1 MVAGLAL
8 LGAIQGGLV
17 NAMAEPSEREAALV
31 TFIVTASNIS
41 LLGMGSACW
50 GIVMGLATYF
60 ALRPALKA
68 R

>member
-1 MVAGLAL
+1 L

-41 LLGMGSACW
+41 LLGLGSACW
-50 GIVMGLATYF
+50 GIVIGLLTHL
-60 ALRPALKA
+60 ALRPAPTA